1 MVYSGCLGKIFR
13 STFGQYMFVV
23 FIHLKC
29 ATLSMGNGVATVQ
42 VVAKI
47 MTRGIKILNI
57 DLG

>member
-1 MVYSGCLGKIFR
+1 
-13 STFGQYMFVV
+13 MFVV
-23 FIHLKC
+23 FIHLRC

-47 MTRGIKILNI
+47 ITRGIKILNI